1 MRQDKT
7 KNKIHGAKG
16 TYVIG
21 NRKKPITTTDK
32 NSKGLRYVY
41 TSRETKRE

>member
-16 TYVIG
+16 TYVMR
-21 NRKKPITTTDK
+21 NERQPITTT
-32 NSKGLRYVY
+32 KGKIKGSRYV
-41 TSRETKRE
+41 